1 MQESGVRSQES
12 GVRGQESGV
21 RSQESGAGDQETMG
35 GAALLN
41 FNAQCPIPISDY
53 PVITLAHGGGGRL
66 TQMLIDRMF
75 VPAFGAQPGGGHD
88 GAILSI
94 LGFDST
100 AAPAEGE
107 AIPGAVSGIA
117 GDVRTT
123 LHTPAHSL
131 PVGRSTLHAPRS
143 TPRLAFS
150 TDSFV
155 ITPRFFP
162 GGDIGSLAVHGTV
175 NDLAMCGARPLVL
188 SVGFI
193 LEEGLPMDELWRVVS
208 SLARAAREAGVSVV
222 TGDTKVVERGKGDG
236 VYINTS
242 GIGVIPSGI
251 EIAPKRVRPG
261 DLVLINGPIAQH
273 GIAIMSVREGL
284 SFETTIESDSAS
296 LHDLVAGVLA
306 AAGEQVH
313 VLRDPTRGGLSS
325 TLNEIAVQAAVGI
338 RLTETSIPI
347 HEQVRGACEILGLDP
362 LYVANEGKCL
372 LIVAREAGEA
382 VLAALRRHP
391 LGREAAVIGEVVAD
405 HPGRVVLR
413 SRIGGQRIVDMLSG
427 EQLPRI
433 C

>member
-1 MQESGVRSQES
+1 MS
-12 GVRGQESGV
+12 
-21 RSQESGAGDQETMG
+21 DQLP
-35 GAALLN
+35 ASS
-41 FNAQCPIPISDY
+41 FNLQCPIPISDY

-88 GAILSI
+88 GAMFSLSD
-94 LGFDST
+94 L
-100 AAPAEGE
+100 AAAG
-107 AIPGAVSGIA
+107 GDLSG
-117 GDVRTT
+117 G
-123 LHTPAHSL
+123 
-131 PVGRSTLHAPRS
+131 
-143 TPRLAFS
+143 RLAFS

-155 ITPRFFP
+155 VSPRFFP

-175 NDLAMCGARPLVL
+175 NDLAMCGARPLAL

-193 LEEGLPMDELWRVVS
+193 LEEGLPMDELWRVVR
-208 SLARAAREAGVSVV
+208 SLAQAAREAGVSVV

-236 VYINTS
+236 IYINTS
-242 GIGVIPSGI
+242 GIGVIPPGI
-251 EIAPKRVRPG
+251 EISPDRARPG
-261 DLVLINGPIAQH
+261 DLLLINGPIAQH

-284 SFETTIESDSAS
+284 AFETTIESDSAS
-296 LHDLVAGVLA
+296 LHDLVAAVLA

-325 TLNEIAVQAAVGI
+325 TLNEIAVQARVGI
-338 RLTETSIPI
+338 RLNETSIPI
-347 HEQVRGACEILGLDP
+347 NEEVRGACEILGLDP

-372 LIVAREAGEA
+372 LIVAREAGET
-382 VLAALRRHP
+382 VLAALKAHP
-391 LGREAAVIGEVVAD
+391 LGREAALIGEIVAD